1 MNTQMSPDRSEQEKV
16 LFQSVQDY
24 YSTEESLTYYSDRTR
39 NVGLFDRERAMVK
52 RFMTPPATVLD
63 VGCGAGREA
72 VELTRMGFRVVG
84 VDITPRMLEEA
95 RRIASERSLDIEF
108 VQGDGTSLDFPNES
122 FDYLLLITQMIHHV
136 PLKANRQRLL
146 REAGRAAKV
155 GGIVLLTYHDWD
167 LQKNQ
172 RTSGWHNGQHVNAPR
187 PGELPKT
194 LKAIEPGDHFTRDC
208 QGMLTDTFGFAHH
221 FTREEMEEEVLAAGL
236 QIVEREGF
244 ETIEGGEPDLFWK
257 PTQILV
263 LKTARV
269 NRGNA

>member
-1 MNTQMSPDRSEQEKV
+1 MSPDRSEQERV

-39 NVGLFDRERAMVK
+39 NVGLFPPERAMVK
-52 RFMTPPATVLD
+52 RFITPPATVLD

-72 VELTRMGFRVVG
+72 LELTRMGFRVIG
-84 VDITPRMLEEA
+84 VDVALRMLEEA

-108 VQGDGTSLDFPNES
+108 VQGDGTSLDFPNGS
-122 FDYLLLITQMIHHV
+122 FEYVLLIAQMIHHV

-146 REAGRAAKV
+146 REAGRVVEAE
-155 GGIVLLTYHDWD
+155 GTILLTYHDWGIE
-167 LQKNQ
+167 KNH
-172 RTSGWHNGQHVNAPR
+172 SPWGWCNGQHVNAPR
-187 PGELPKT
+187 PEELPGT
-194 LKAIEPGDHFTRDC
+194 LKAIESGDHFSRDC
-208 QGMLTDTFGFAHH
+208 QGTLTGTFGFAHN

-236 QIVEREGF
+236 QIMERADF
-244 ETIEGGEPDLFWK
+244 ETIAGGEPDLFWK

-269 NRGNA
+269 NRRNA

>member
-1 MNTQMSPDRSEQEKV
+1 MSPERSEQEEV

-39 NVGLFDRERAMVK
+39 NAGLGSPERAMVK

-72 VELTRMGFRVVG
+72 LELTRMGFRVIG
-84 VDITPRMLEEA
+84 VDVTSRLLEEA

-122 FDYLLLITQMIHHV
+122 FDYVLLISQMIHHV

-146 REAGRAAKV
+146 REAGRVVKA
-155 GGIVLLTYHDWD
+155 GGIILLTYHDWD
-167 LQKNQ
+167 IEKNH
-172 RTSGWHNGQHVNAPR
+172 RPWGWHDGQHVWAPR
-187 PGELPKT
+187 PEELPKT
-194 LKAIEPGDHFTRDC
+194 LEAIEPGDYFTRDC
-208 QGMLTDTFGFAHH
+208 QGTLTDTFGFAHNL
-221 FTREEMEEEVLAAGL
+221 TQEEMEEEVLAAGL
-236 QIVEREGF
+236 QIIERADF
-244 ETIEGGEPDLFWK
+244 ETIEGGEPALFWK

-263 LKTARV
+263 LKAARV
-269 NRGNA
+269 N